1 MNREGTTLPPEHF
14 LQIIRRQQRGRLK
27 LYLGFAAGVGKT
39 YRMLQEARALKQQGV
54 DVAVAVVETHGR
66 AETAALLEGL
76 EQLPKKRTE
85 YRSVVLEEMDLD
97 AVLTRRPTIVLVDEL
112 AHTNAPGSRHAK
124 RYQDVEEILRA
135 GIHVIGTVNIQHIE
149 SLYDIV
155 EQSTGVKVKERVPD
169 YILAMADQI
178 VNVDLSA
185 EDLRDRLNAG
195 KIYPKERVASAL
207 TSFFTMENLTR
218 LRELALQETVHLL
231 DRKQRQ
237 EKADKDP
244 SGPDRVAVCVRS
256 RSPDASAL
264 LRKGRRIAERLGAP
278 WYVVYVKS
286 PSEAAQQIDAA
297 TQRRIANTL
306 TLAQQ
311 LGGLPLEFISD
322 DVAGTLASFVREYQI
337 RMLVLGRP
345 NAPWYARFL
354 GGSFIDRLLR
364 TLRGADVLVADC
376 SSI

>member
-1 MNREGTTLPPEHF
+1 
-14 LQIIRRQQRGRLK
+14 
-27 LYLGFAAGVGKT
+27 
-39 YRMLQEARALKQQGV
+39 
-54 DVAVAVVETHGR
+54 
-66 AETAALLEGL
+66 
-76 EQLPKKRTE
+76 
-85 YRSVVLEEMDLD
+85 
-97 AVLTRRPTIVLVDEL
+97 
-112 AHTNAPGSRHAK
+112 
-124 RYQDVEEILRA
+124 
-135 GIHVIGTVNIQHIE
+135 
-149 SLYDIV
+149 LYDIV

-345 NAPWYARFL
+345 NAPWYARLL